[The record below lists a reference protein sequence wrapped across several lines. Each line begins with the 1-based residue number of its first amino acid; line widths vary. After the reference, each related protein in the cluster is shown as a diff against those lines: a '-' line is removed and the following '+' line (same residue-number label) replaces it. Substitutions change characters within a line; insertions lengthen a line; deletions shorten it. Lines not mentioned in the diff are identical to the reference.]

1 MPGVFNFAGGERS
14 LDRTLISLP
23 IPVNRVINRE
33 SSQFQPL
40 WNEVTT
46 PHPIKNAGFKG
57 FSAEIKKIY
66 QGIFELKQANKTN
79 ASVISLASFLRNS
92 ILYSR

>member
-1 MPGVFNFAGGERS
+1 VVLPKKKPLITQGLKLAGGERS

-57 FSAEIKKIY
+57 FSAEIKKDLS
-66 QGIFELKQANKTN
+66 GNF
-79 ASVISLASFLRNS
+79 
-92 ILYSR
+92 

>member
-1 MPGVFNFAGGERS
+1 VPGVFNFAGGGRS
-14 LDRTLISLP
+14 LERTLISLP

-40 WNEVTT
+40 WNEVTAPYPFKT
-46 PHPIKNAGFKG
+46 LGFKG
-57 FSAEIKKIY
+57 FSAEIKKNY